1 MLLTHLLTAALA
13 VLPQGRPGE
22 TDTTFSVPAG
32 TRLSLESM
40 SGSIVIKA
48 WDRPQVRLQAS
59 HSSRTTIRPELS
71 GTVLTLRPSRA
82 NSMTGMGG
90 MVDYEL
96 TVPATMGIEI
106 EGMFADVTLEGTRG
120 DVKVEAV
127 EGDIKVT
134 GGDGTISLT
143 TIDGEINV
151 RDAKGRLELHAVS
164 DDITVTGA
172 QGEVTAEAVS
182 GDIVLRGITGRRV
195 DAQTVSGDVEFE
207 GTVRPDGSYVLSTH
221 SGDVTFALPEGAGAL
236 ITAAISSGDLEA
248 SFTLPASERA
258 SRRRQTYR
266 FGAGG
271 ASVELETFSGDV
283 RLVRPSE
290 MPARKP
296 KEN

>member
-1 MLLTHLLTAALA
+1 
-13 VLPQGRPGE
+13 
-22 TDTTFSVPAG
+22 
-32 TRLSLESM
+32 
-40 SGSIVIKA
+40 
-48 WDRPQVRLQAS
+48 
-59 HSSRTTIRPELS
+59 
-71 GTVLTLRPSRA
+71 
-82 NSMTGMGG
+82 MTGMGG

-127 EGDIKVT
+127 EGDIRVT

-143 TIDGEINV
+143 TIDGVIDV
-151 RDAKGRLELHAVS
+151 RDAKGRLELQAVS
-164 DDITVTGA
+164 DNITVIGA
-172 QGEVTAEAVS
+172 QGEVIAEAVS

-195 DAQTVSGDVEFE
+195 EAQTVSGDVEFE
-207 GTVRPDGSYVLSTH
+207 GTIRPDGSYLLSTH
-221 SGDVTFALPEGAGAL
+221 SGDVTCAL
-236 ITAAISSGDLEA
+236 ITTAIASGDVEA

-266 FGAGG
+266 FGTGG
-271 ASVELETFSGDV
+271 ASIELETFSGDV

-290 MPARKP
+290 MPAHKP